1 MKKSF
6 VRVVSL
12 VGALALPAGLIA
24 QANPYKTTTS
34 TEKST
39 TKMET
44 KTTEKGTAKTST
56 KKARRH
62 HKNKKTTKTQAAK
75 PSTK

>member
-24 QANPYKTTTS
+24 QANPSKTTTS

-56 KKARRH
+56 KKRRH
-62 HKNKKTTKTQAAK
+62 HHKKTTKTQAAK